1 MSEAN
6 VIADAVHRMEQE
18 LEQTKKQLV
27 AVMTE
32 RDEWKHT
39 AGVYQY
45 DNENLKKVINRS
57 NAKAEHYM
65 KQNAG
70 LTTGLEGLAQGLLS
84 LIKNA
89 QVHAFGDR
97 SVNGD
102 RPANGAPQRP
112 NRAAPLGPVD
122 IDTMPTFLRSGP
134 REARELVS

>member
-6 VIADAVHRMEQE
+6 IIADAVHRMEQE
-18 LEQTKKQLV
+18 LEQAKKQLA
-27 AVMTE
+27 AVTAE

-45 DNENLKKVINRS
+45 DNDNLKKVINRS

-70 LTTGLEGLAQGLLS
+70 LTTGLKGLAQGLLD

-89 QVHAFGDR
+89 ETHAYGDR
-97 SVNGD
+97 DNRDNRGS
-102 RPANGAPQRP
+102 PQRP
-112 NRAAPLGPVD
+112 QGPAE
-122 IDTMPTFLRSGP
+122 ITQMPQFLRAGP
-134 REARELVS
+134 REATG

>member
-6 VIADAVHRMEQE
+6 IIADAVHRMEQE
-18 LEQTKKQLV
+18 LGEVKKQLIT
-27 AVMTE
+27 MTAE

-45 DNENLKKVINRS
+45 DNDNLKKVINRS

-70 LTTGLEGLAQGLLS
+70 LTTGLKSLAQGLLD

-89 QVHAFGDR
+89 EVHAYGDR
-97 SVNGD
+97 DNRGL
-102 RPANGAPQRP
+102 PQRP
-112 NRAAPLGPVD
+112 EQPAE
-122 IDTMPTFLRSGP
+122 ITQMPRFLKAGP
-134 REARELVS
+134 REAVG

>member
-6 VIADAVHRMEQE
+6 IIADAVHRMEQE
-18 LEQTKKQLV
+18 LEQAKKQL
-27 AVMTE
+27 AAKTAE
-32 RDEWKHT
+32 CDEWRHT

-70 LTTGLEGLAQGLLS
+70 LTTGLKGLAQGLLD

-89 QVHAFGDR
+89 ENHAY
-97 SVNGD
+97 GD
-102 RPANGAPQRP
+102 RPVRGAPEKPAEITQIPR
-112 NRAAPLGPVD
+112 
-122 IDTMPTFLRSGP
+122 FLQDGP
-134 REARELVS
+134 RGAVN